1 MIEIGL
7 NNWFCQQIESKNPTG
22 GLDLRQV
29 QLGITNMTTFQILSR
44 HPSNGSLRPMAIR
57 DGVVPENITD
67 LEADQ
72 LKTNFKGMLKS
83 MDFDHNPC

>member
-7 NNWFCQQIESKNPTG
+7 NNWFRQQIESENSTG
-22 GLDLRQV
+22 GLDLRLA

-44 HPSNGSLRPMAIR
+44 HPSNRSLRPMAIR

-83 MDFDHNPC
+83 MDFDHNLC